1 MYEPKAHPY
10 VCSGGLEATK
20 IGCNHFTSNAWQPP
34 VHPVNRFC
42 KDRNKLLLEPTLVIG
57 FRLTKRFKCDEHKP
71 TSRPSDVHTI
81 TKAQSRRL
89 TENKDFQR
97 QDMESIATVGTS
109 CRIPKGSE
117 SSLGLIRNH
126 VSTTSQPTCSFEHKP
141 QSSVKYEPRI
151 PDL

>member
-1 MYEPKAHPY
+1 MYKAKAHPY

-20 IGCNHFTSNAWQPP
+20 RRCNHFTSNAWQPP

-42 KDRNKLLLEPTLVIG
+42 KDRNNLQLEPTLVII
-57 FRLTKRFKCDEHKP
+57 FRLTKRFKCDE
-71 TSRPSDVHTI
+71 TSRPSDVHTT

-97 QDMESIATVGTS
+97 QLMESIATVGTS
-109 CRIPKGSE
+109 CRLSKGSE

-126 VSTTSQPTCSFEHKP
+126 VSTTSQTVNQHAVSNISHS
-141 QSSVKYEPRI
+141 QA
-151 PDL
+151 